1 MFSNCSL
8 NLVQIL
14 YLAHSLQ
21 RTLSDSNAG
30 SQLQSTPN
38 HHNQLLE
45 SDDEDGEEI
54 EIVDEAQSEILN
66 ETGRDSDVGQEIHPD
81 INLDTSGHSIDQS
94 TGNSA
99 SSTED
104 SLQAA
109 GMQSSLGLQ
118 GMFLWN

>member
-1 MFSNCSL
+1 M
-8 NLVQIL
+8 Q
-14 YLAHSLQ
+14 
-21 RTLSDSNAG
+21 
-30 SQLQSTPN
+30 
-38 HHNQLLE
+38 

-54 EIVDEAQSEILN
+54 EIVDETQSEVLN
-66 ETGRDSDVGQEIHPD
+66 ETGHDSDLGNEIHPE

-109 GMQSSLGLQ
+109 AIQSNLGFP
-118 GMFLWN
+118 GTRFLN

>member
-1 MFSNCSL
+1 ML
-8 NLVQIL
+8 NS
-14 YLAHSLQ
+14 AHSLQ
-21 RTLSDSNAG
+21 RTLSESNVG
-30 SQLQSTPN
+30 SQLQSIPN

-45 SDDEDGEEI
+45 SEDEDGEEI
-54 EIVDEAQSEILN
+54 EIVDETQSEILN

-81 INLDTSGHSIDQS
+81 INLDNSGHSIDQS

-109 GMQSSLGLQ
+109 GMQSNINLQ
-118 GMFLWN
+118 GMFLQN